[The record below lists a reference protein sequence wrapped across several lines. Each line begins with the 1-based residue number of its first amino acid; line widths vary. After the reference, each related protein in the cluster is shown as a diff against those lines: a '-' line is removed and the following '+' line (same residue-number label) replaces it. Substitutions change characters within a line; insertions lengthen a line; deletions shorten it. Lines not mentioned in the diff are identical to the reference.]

1 MPIRSVARVTRVW
14 STVFGLTLIGV
25 ALLAGVSPL
34 VGAFLLDRRGLLSS
48 RLALGSVAT
57 LLVVLGGITIMV
69 LTPVVDGI
77 TCDIAAIDMLGDGF
91 DGAYPPCLA
100 ATREHTGLGLLVAAV
115 PTAFWWAAQA
125 RARRRVVEVTPL

>member
-1 MPIRSVARVTRVW
+1 ML
-14 STVFGLTLIGV
+14 GLTLIGA

-57 LLVVLGGITIMV
+57 LLVVLGGITIMG

-77 TCDIAAIDMLGDGF
+77 TCDTAAIDMLGDGF
-91 DGAYPPCLA
+91 DGGYPPCLA
-100 ATREHTGLGLLVAAV
+100 ATRTHTALGLLVAAV
-115 PTAFWWAAQA
+115 PVVVWWVAAS
-125 RARRRVVEVTPL
+125 RARRRAGAAAG